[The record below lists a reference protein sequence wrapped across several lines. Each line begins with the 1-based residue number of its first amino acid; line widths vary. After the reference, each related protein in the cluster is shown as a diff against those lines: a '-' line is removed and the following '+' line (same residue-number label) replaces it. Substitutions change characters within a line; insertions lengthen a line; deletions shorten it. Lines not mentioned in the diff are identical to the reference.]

1 MGYHVFSY
9 YTRISYSHSIK
20 DHTVYFAFDSTSA
33 VIKIDY
39 IAVNYFTP
47 QNNLL
52 QQKQMKSGFKV
63 VA

>member
-1 MGYHVFSY
+1 M
-9 YTRISYSHSIK
+9 
-20 DHTVYFAFDSTSA
+20 DSPLIVQA
-33 VIKIDY
+33 VINIEY
-39 IAVNYFTP
+39 IAVNNFTP

>member
-1 MGYHVFSY
+1 M
-9 YTRISYSHSIK
+9 
-20 DHTVYFAFDSTSA
+20 YFRTILRFLILIQLKTILYILHLIVQA
-33 VIKIDY
+33 VINIEY
-39 IAVNYFTP
+39 IAVYNFTP

>member
-1 MGYHVFSY
+1 M
-9 YTRISYSHSIK
+9 
-20 DHTVYFAFDSTSA
+20 YFRTILRFLILIQLKTILYILHLIVQAI
-33 VIKIDY
+33 IKIDY
-39 IAVNYFTP
+39 ITVNNFTP